1 MDSLDYTKYAGK
13 WHKMETQYLF
23 ITLTTLIGWIILI
36 PIFYILFPEMF
47 FRIEILVLSAG
58 LFAPILFWY
67 MYKKSKDMWMK
78 NFNHDQD
85 TVIKV
90 VERSLVMNNIG
101 FKKLRKDKNPENFP
115 FPIVEIFEIDK
126 EDFTI
131 RIQRQLQ
138 NGTTIEIGP
147 SNEGNDVFIEK
158 LKNLLDGVFAPKG
171 V

>member
-1 MDSLDYTKYAGK
+1 MGSFDYTKYAGK
-13 WHKMETQYLF
+13 WHKMEAQYLF
-23 ITLTTLIGWIILI
+23 ITLITLIGWIILI
-36 PIFYILFPEMF
+36 PFFYYLFPELF

-90 VERSLVMNNIG
+90 VERSLVKNNIRY
-101 FKKLRKDKNPENFP
+101 KKLRKDKNLENFP

-147 SNEGNDVFIEK
+147 SNAGNEMFIEK
-158 LKNLLDGVFAPKG
+158 MKNLLDDVFAPKG